1 MTNMTRRRLMTRRAS
16 TPIVNVAAAKARLP
30 ELIERAA
37 RGEEI
42 ILARAGRPRARLVPL
57 ASERKTL
64 RVPGKGRGRF
74 RPGPGFDAKL
84 PDDVL
89 ALFYGP
95 SE

>member
-1 MTNMTRRRLMTRRAS
+1 MHQRA
-16 TPIVNVAAAKARLP
+16 TPRIVNVAAAKARLP

-57 ASERKTL
+57 ATDARAL
-64 RVPGKGRGRF
+64 RTPGKGKGRF
-74 RPGPGFDAKL
+74 RPRRGFDEQL

-89 ALFYGP
+89 ALFHGI
-95 SE
+95 SK

>member
-1 MTNMTRRRLMTRRAS
+1 MPRRA
-16 TPIVNVAAAKARLP
+16 TPRIVNVAAAKARLP

-57 ASERKTL
+57 ATEAKAL
-64 RVPGKGRGRF
+64 RIPGKGKGRF
-74 RPGPGFDAKL
+74 RPAPDFDDRL
-84 PDDVL
+84 PDDVV
-89 ALFYGP
+89 ALFHGS